1 VDKWRKGVKIRFV
14 RTGGTASMICL
25 VSGGSAAG
33 FYPQALGDEIGAK
46 EAGFPHPTGSLT
58 RWGITPGYPPYLGG
72 SGDSPKA
79 QIGGVLPNSRRL
91 STVFR
96 ELSTALRSC
105 GLLQGIRRTPYM
117 GSNLRPWS
125 ASKKNVT
132 THLPI
137 FGKSYFGMIGAALQP
152 LSSQNS
158 HYFLMRS

>member
-14 RTGGTASMICL
+14 RTGGVASMPCL

-33 FYPQALGDEIGAK
+33 YYPQAPGDSIGAK

-79 QIGGVLPNSRRL
+79 QIGGVLPNSPRL

-96 ELSTALRSC
+96 ELSTALRSS
-105 GLLQGIRRTPYM
+105 GLLYGIRGTLYM
-117 GSNLRPWS
+117 GCNLRPWT
-125 ASKKNVT
+125 ASKEKENVT
-132 THLPI
+132 LAYLEKLPL
-137 FGKSYFGMIGAALQP
+137 F
-152 LSSQNS
+152 SQFS
-158 HYFLMRS
+158 RMAE